1 MLQVTALERRYGDF
15 VAVKDVNFTI
25 NHGEIVGLLGHNGA
39 GKTTIMKMLSGY
51 LEPCNGSIIID
62 DIDLQSAPNQIQ
74 KNLGYLP
81 ENLPVYPEMT
91 VIDYLDYAADLKGL
105 ENQKKQIEIRRVIVE
120 TDISDKLLSPI
131 STLSR
136 GYKQRVGVAQAIL
149 GNPKLLI
156 MDEPSNG
163 LDPGQTQH
171 MRELIRAV
179 SNHAT
184 VILSTHIMQ
193 EVEALCDRVLI
204 INDGHLVVDKR
215 LDELRNSNLI
225 SLKTDMP
232 LKQLENE
239 IKTIESIVKIE
250 MITSDNQPARVYRL
264 SLNATEKQEEIC
276 AQVSQIVFSKGYN
289 LYSIQP
295 LQRNLESL
303 FRGTERN
310 EVEQKEVVTDVA

>member
-51 LEPCNGSIIID
+51 LEPCHGSVTID
-62 DIDLQSAPNQIQ
+62 DTDLQNNLKKIQ

-81 ENLPVYPEMT
+81 ENLPIYPEMT
-91 VIDYLDYAADLKGL
+91 VIDYLDYAADLKGI
-105 ENQKKQIEIRRVIVE
+105 EGHKKHIEIRRVVVE
-120 TDISDKLLSPI
+120 TDISEKLTAQI

-156 MDEPSNG
+156 MDEPTNG
-163 LDPGQTQH
+163 LDPSQTQH

-204 INDGHLVVDKR
+204 INDGHLIVDKKMS
-215 LDELRNSNLI
+215 ELKSSNVI
-225 SLKTDMP
+225 ALKTDMP
-232 LKQLENE
+232 LAQVEEKLKAIQSVNKIKVINAKDAPANVYQLTLGTAEN
-239 IKTIESIVKIE
+239 
-250 MITSDNQPARVYRL
+250 
-264 SLNATEKQEEIC
+264 QEDIC
-276 AQVSQIVFSKGYN
+276 AQIAKIILSNDFN
-289 LYSIQP
+289 LYA
-295 LQRNLESL
+295 LQTVQRDLESL
-303 FRGTERN
+303 FRDAGQSEI
-310 EVEQKEVVTDVA
+310 ESKEEMTNVA